1 MSDTINISLTEENGI
16 LYLIMD
22 APNNN
27 MMTTAFLNTF
37 EAIMEK
43 VAERAEK
50 GGIRG
55 MIIRGGGRHFSSG
68 ADVGALAERSEK
80 DAYDDASDEL
90 PAGHVLQKGHFTF
103 LRGLPF
109 PVVSVV
115 TGFCIGSGSEI
126 AVNSHYRIL
135 EKGARIGQPESTFG
149 ILPALGGVARNIEI
163 CGMKNAYELVMT
175 GDMIP
180 ADQAYEIGYADIF
193 TGKKQGLSEAL
204 SLIEYISEHFGTFEP
219 EKYREYIQQYRQSR
233 SDTNSEK

>member
-1 MSDTINISLTEENGI
+1 MSDIINISLNEENGV
-16 LYLIMD
+16 LHLVMD

-37 EAIMEK
+37 EAIMAK
-43 VAERAEK
+43 VAETAEK
-50 GGIRG
+50 GGIKG
-55 MIIRGGGRHFSSG
+55 MVIYGGGRHFSSG

-80 DAYDDASDEL
+80 EAYDDSSDEL
-90 PAGHVLQKGHFTF
+90 PSSHVLQKSH
-103 LRGLPF
+103 F

-126 AVNSHYRIL
+126 AVNSHYRII

-193 TGKKQGLSEAL
+193 VGKKQGLPEAL
-204 SLIEYISEHFGTFEP
+204 SLIEYISDNFGTFEP
-219 EKYREYIQQYRQSR
+219 EKYREYIKQYKQSHL
-233 SDTNSEK
+233 E

>member
-1 MSDTINISLTEENGI
+1 MSDTINISLNEENDI
-16 LYLIMD
+16 LHVIMD

-27 MMTTAFLNTF
+27 MMSTAFLTKF
-37 EAIMEK
+37 EAVMEQ
-43 VAERAEK
+43 VGERAKK

-55 MIIRGGGRHFSSG
+55 MMIYGGGRHFSSG

-80 DAYDDASDEL
+80 EAFDESTEEL
-90 PAGHVLQKGHFTF
+90 PASHVVQKRHFTF
-103 LRGLPF
+103 LRDLPF

-180 ADQAYEIGYADIF
+180 AEQAYEIGYADIF
-193 TGKKQGLSEAL
+193 VGKKQGITEAL
-204 SLIEYISEHFGTFEP
+204 SLINYISSIFGTFEP
-219 EKYREYIQQYRQSR
+219 RRYREYIKQYKQGR
-233 SDTNSEK
+233 EA

>member
-1 MSDTINISLTEENGI
+1 MDEIHAKLLPQDKVSELQKIRQDSGAVMFVGDGIN
-16 LYLIMD
+16 D
-22 APNNN
+22 APVL
-27 MMTTAFLNTF
+27 A
-37 EAIMEK
+37 
-43 VAERAEK
+43 
-50 GGIRG
+50 
-55 MIIRGGGRHFSSG
+55 G

-163 CGMKNAYELVMT
+163 CGMKNPITDATRFHV
-175 GDMIP
+175 
-180 ADQAYEIGYADIF
+180 
-193 TGKKQGLSEAL
+193 
-204 SLIEYISEHFGTFEP
+204 
-219 EKYREYIQQYRQSR
+219 R
-233 SDTNSEK
+233 

>member
-37 EAIMEK
+37 EARMEQ

>member
-1 MSDTINISLTEENGI
+1 MSETINISLNEENGV
-16 LYLIMD
+16 LHFVMD

-27 MMTTAFLNTF
+27 MMSTAFLNVF
-37 EAIMEK
+37 ESTMEQ
-43 VAERAEK
+43 VEERAKK
-50 GGIRG
+50 GGIKG
-55 MIIRGGGRHFSSG
+55 TVIYGGGRHFSSG
-68 ADVGALAERSEK
+68 ADVGALADRSEK
-80 DAYDDASDEL
+80 EAYNDSTGEL
-90 PAGHVLQKGHFTF
+90 PKSHVVQKRHFTF
-103 LRGLPF
+103 LRDLPF

-180 ADQAYEIGYADIF
+180 ADQAYELGYVDIF

-204 SLIEYISEHFGTFEP
+204 ALIDFISGKIGTFEP
-219 EKYREYIQQYRQSR
+219 KDYRRYIQQYKQSR
-233 SDTNSEK
+233 EG

>member
-37 EAIMEK
+37 EARMEQ

-135 EKGARIGQPESTFG
+135 ENGARIGQPESTFG

-233 SDTNSEK
+233 SE